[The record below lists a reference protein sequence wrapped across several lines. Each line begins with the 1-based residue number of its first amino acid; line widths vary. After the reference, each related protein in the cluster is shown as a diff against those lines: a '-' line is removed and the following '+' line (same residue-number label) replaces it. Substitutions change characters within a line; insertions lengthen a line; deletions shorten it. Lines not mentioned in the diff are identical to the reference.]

1 MLIFSLT
8 LTLALAG
15 PLDSFLSPLPSQLAQ
30 GGDLATFPAA
40 DAASCAA
47 ACLANSSCISF
58 NYALGAAH
66 SLKTCGIVGDCYAP
80 NASSCPSYLTLSC
93 PGGVF
98 TEVEFAAYGL
108 PIVGSSGPCD
118 FSLPPGTCNNPS
130 AAGVFEAAC
139 VGQSTCT
146 IDATLSTF
154 GSDPCPG
161 VYKFIAAR
169 LAGENC
175 SSAPQPPAPAQCTL
189 SGYSQGYTLAPAAN
203 TTSYYQRLLPRNDSR
218 VTPAVPY
225 LVQPPPA
232 RSVVLPG
239 GPSAGLLAGG
249 FATNLAYL
257 ANMNARASV
266 DDLLY
271 PYRRRHNAS
280 APSLPGK
287 IFGWDSFVPGSVASM
302 ILMGAG
308 QALRWT
314 EAPALRSVLEALL
327 QGIADAA
334 EEDGFAVGYAKA
346 DTNSA
351 FGGNNQNPS
360 YVNSWFTHGML
371 DSADVDPRALALARN
386 FNSWWNNC
394 TYLPQLFP
402 QDGGERHVGPSPH
415 GYNPAA
421 GYTSSAPFAHGHLL
435 YWMNQAGI
443 GHSRMAMSEAG
454 TQADVDFLVNLF
466 QEDWWLEQLAARN
479 LSAIYAR
486 KWCAFCFG
494 MRRKRAP
501 LPPHPPPPPSP
512 LPPLLPPPL
521 PKDPDN
527 YEVCVFECY
536 LDLYSLTGE
545 AKYLNAVLGG
555 WDMYRDPKQGWMFP
569 GGSVA
574 LNENFLYPPGSLPLE
589 FQGSWGVTSRPTGEL
604 CPSAFWIKLNQRL
617 HRLYPDVEAYI
628 GEVELALYNVALAG
642 QQLGGGGTRYFARLH
657 GHKDKA
663 TAVGTCCEGQSTR
676 VFGGVHEHIF
686 SLNAALAP
694 PSSSTPLH
702 LRVNLY
708 EPATLALTTPSGTV
722 LNVTLATAFPWDTR
736 VDLLLSCSAP
746 LPASALLLS
755 VRLPS
760 WSAAAQVPVYLQGA
774 LLQAWPAGTYA
785 HIAPPGGEDWPCSTG
800 VANVSFSLLMAP
812 RVWPYGGVSQK
823 AGYSRAAYTFGPF
836 LLAGVGQWS
845 SALDGLDF
853 SGVVGGAG
861 NPAAWLLS
869 PGLPGALPR
878 ANFSVAG
885 VPGAVMM
892 PYYAISEEQFSAYP
906 FFAAAAAAPSA
917 QADPACTSALQ
928 CSGAGAC
935 TAGACVCLPG
945 FVGSTCAMLNNATV
959 LPMDSGFRLPN
970 TSVWGSQ
977 VVLGDDGL
985 YHMAA
990 SVYPGDLD
998 FYKAWLLQAQIVHAV
1013 APTPAGPFSLRG
1025 VALGYGGVG
1034 DWDRSV
1040 MNPKLLRAPDGTWLL
1055 FYTGDG
1061 YRGPWPTPKD
1071 PVPVDERVPQAA
1083 QRVGL
1088 AVAASPA
1095 GPFARTGAPVLEPRA
1110 DKWDARI
1117 TTNAAVTLMHNGTL
1131 LLIYKASNPAGANT
1145 TQTQV
1150 CFGVASAPDWRSPF
1164 VRARDDPILPCP
1176 PHSFLA
1182 EDPCVFYTPAT
1193 GFYHLIFKDFSGE
1206 ITHAGYSGAHAI
1218 STDGVNW
1225 AYTQPALAYTT
1236 THLWSDGKV
1245 RTQKQQE
1252 RPQVLLGSDGAPL
1265 GIYYATNTGLDGQ
1278 PEFWNMYQPL
1288 R

>member
-1 MLIFSLT
+1 MRLLASALT
-8 LTLALAG
+8 LTLTLAG
-15 PLDSFLSPLPSQLAQ
+15 PLDSFLAPLPSQLAQ

-40 DAASCAA
+40 DEASCAA
-47 ACLANSSCISF
+47 ACLANASCISF
-58 NYALGAAH
+58 NFALGAARA
-66 SLKTCGIVGDCYAP
+66 LKTCGIVGDCYAP

-98 TEVEFAAYGL
+98 TAVQFASYGL
-108 PIVGSSGPCD
+108 PVVGASGPCD
-118 FSLPPGTCNNPS
+118 FSLPPGACNSPS
-130 AAGVFEAAC
+130 AVGVFEAAC
-139 VGQSTCT
+139 VGRSECT

-154 GSDPCPG
+154 GADPCQG
-161 VYKFIAAR
+161 VYKFVAAA

-175 SSAPQPPAPAQCTL
+175 SSAPQPPAPALCTL

-203 TTSYYQRLLPRNDSR
+203 TSYFQRLLPRNDSR

-225 LVQPPPA
+225 LLQPPPA

-257 ANMNARASV
+257 ENMNARASV

-280 APSLPGK
+280 ANLPGG

-327 QGIADAA
+327 QGIAAAA
-334 EEDGFAVGYAKA
+334 EEDGFAVGYAKNE
-346 DTNSA
+346 TNSNYR
-351 FGGNNQNPS
+351 GNNQLPS

-371 DSADVDPRALALARN
+371 DSADVDPRALTLARA
-386 FNSWWNNC
+386 FNSWWNNNS
-394 TYLPQLFP
+394 YLPQLFP
-402 QDGGERHVGPSPH
+402 QDSGEHHVGPNPH

-421 GYTSSAPFAHGHLL
+421 GYTSSAPFAHGHML

-486 KWCAFCFG
+486 KWY
-494 MRRKRAP
+494 
-501 LPPHPPPPPSP
+501 
-512 LPPLLPPPL
+512 
-521 PKDPDN
+521 PDN
-527 YEVCVFECY
+527 YEICVFECY
-536 LDLYSLTGE
+536 LDMYSLTGD
-545 AKYLNAVLGG
+545 AKYLTAVLGG
-555 WDMYRDPKQGWMFP
+555 WDMYRDPEQGWMFP

-574 LNENFLYPPGSLPLE
+574 LNENYVYPPGSLPLE

-617 HRLYPDVEAYI
+617 HRLYPDTEVYMH
-628 GEVELALYNVALAG
+628 EVELALYNVALAG
-642 QQLGGGGTRYFARLH
+642 QASGGGGTRYFARLH
-657 GHKDKA
+657 GHKDPPK
-663 TAVGTCCEGQSTR
+663 AVGTCCEGQSTR
-676 VFGGVHEHIF
+676 IFGGVHEHIF
-686 SLNAALAP
+686 SLTSAP
-694 PSSSTPLH
+694 APLH
-702 LRVNLY
+702 VRVNLY
-708 EPATLALTTPSGTV
+708 EPATLALSTPSGV
-722 LNVTLATAFPWDTR
+722 AVNLTLSTAFPWDTR
-736 VDLLLSCSAP
+736 MDLLLSCSAP
-746 LPASALLLS
+746 LPASDFLLS

-760 WSAAAQVPVYLQGA
+760 WSAAAQIPVYLQGV
-774 LLQAWPAGTYA
+774 LLQAWPAGSYA
-785 HIAPPGGEDWPCSTG
+785 PIAPPGGQAWPCAPGSA
-800 VANVSFSLLMAP
+800 ANVSFSLPMAP
-812 RVWPYGGVSQK
+812 RVWPYGGVTQK

-836 LLAGVGQWS
+836 LLAGVGGWS

-853 SGVVGGAG
+853 SGAVGGAG
-861 NPAAWLLS
+861 NPATWLLS

-885 VPGAVMM
+885 VPSAQML
-892 PYYAISEEQFSAYP
+892 PYFAIEEEHFSAYP
-906 FFAAAAAAPSA
+906 FFAAADAAAAAAPTGSA
-917 QADPACTSALQ
+917 QPAPACTSALQ

-945 FVGSTCAMLNNATV
+945 FVGPTCAMLNNATI

-977 VVLGDDGL
+977 VVQGDDGL
-985 YHMAA
+985 FHMVA
-990 SVYPGDLD
+990 SVYPGNLD
-998 FYKAWLLQAQIVHAV
+998 FYKTWLLQAQIVHAT
-1013 APTPAGPFSLRG
+1013 APTPSGPFALRG
-1025 VALGYGGVG
+1025 VALGYGAEGA
-1034 DWDRSV
+1034 WDRSV

-1061 YRGPWPTPKD
+1061 YPGPWPTPQD
-1071 PVPVDERVPQAA
+1071 PEPVDERIPQAS

-1088 AVAASPA
+1088 ATAASPA
-1095 GPFARTGAPVLEPRA
+1095 GPFLRTGAPVLEPRA
-1110 DKWDARI
+1110 AQWDARI
-1117 TTNAAVTLMHNGTL
+1117 TTNPAVTLMANGTL

-1150 CFGVASAPDWRSPF
+1150 CFGVASAPDWKSPF

-1176 PHSFLA
+1176 KNSFLA

-1193 GFYHLIFKDFSGE
+1193 GFYHLIFKDFSGS

-1218 STDGVNW
+1218 SADGVNW
-1225 AYTQPALAYTT
+1225 AYTAPALAYTT
-1236 THLWSDGKV
+1236 THVWSDGRI

-1252 RPQVLLGSDGAPL
+1252 RPQVLLGADGAPL
-1265 GIYYATNTGLDGQ
+1265 GVYYATNTGLDGQ
-1278 PEFWNMYQPL
+1278 AEFWNMYQPL